1 MVGVVCRLFIFKS
14 QFFFSRF
21 TEFTEKIA
29 PRYLSRCC
37 CCCFSLTCLY
47 VFFPLVLFCVFLFSF
62 LSLYLFL
69 IIIVVT
75 NVVVVSLFFRPQ
87 KTFSFLWKN
96 KRNLQKIWHFF
107 HLLFTHF
114 SYGEKSI
121 QSVIVV
127 GGRRKIGKSH
137 TNSNAATTSTR
148 FSLLIEATTDW
159 FSVVGG
165 SCLYYCCC
173 RSFYFFLSTLL
184 FFAFILF
191 KLCFHYY
198 FFFTIGFFLAY
209 CIQYFTP
216 ARPPA
221 GWQIETCL
229 CLLWIAEQQQQ
240 H

>member
-1 MVGVVCRLFIFKS
+1 MLLL
-14 QFFFSRF
+14 FFFNLF
-21 TEFTEKIA
+21 V
-29 PRYLSRCC
+29 C
-37 CCCFSLTCLY
+37 
-47 VFFPLVLFCVFLFSF
+47 FFPLVLFCVFLFSF

-75 NVVVVSLFFRPQ
+75 NVVVVSLSFFVHKRRFLFCEK
-87 KTFSFLWKN
+87 KTKEIYKKYNTSSIFCSH
-96 KRNLQKIWHFF
+96 I
-107 HLLFTHF
+107 F

-137 TNSNAATTSTR
+137 TNSNAAAISTR

-173 RSFYFFLSTLL
+173 RSFYFFVSTLL

-198 FFFTIGFFLAY
+198 FIFTIVFFFSPIVFDTSLLPVRPLADKKKLVSAFY
-209 CIQYFTP
+209 
-216 ARPPA
+216 
-221 GWQIETCL
+221 E
-229 CLLWIAEQQQQ
+229 
-240 H
+240 